1 MEPDPWYSS
10 WTMTTM
16 TMTKNKIKRND
27 FVTLNVDIPSAYGNT
42 VTKAGTKCRVW
53 KAKRDGTV
61 NLSPEGGYHS
71 LTVNVALV
79 TRIDGPKASVKVG
92 DIFVC
97 SWGYE
102 QTNIDYYQVVKL
114 LPKSVVIQSISSTRT
129 YEGPMHG
136 KMVPIVNSF
145 VGEERTVRIRV
156 DGDGKP
162 SFRVNSFSW
171 AYPWK
176 GEANFF
182 SEWH

>member
-1 MEPDPWYSS
+1 MKVDS
-10 WTMTTM
+10 
-16 TMTKNKIKRND
+16 TMTKTIKIKRND
-27 FVTLNVDIPSAYGNT
+27 YVTLNRDVAYGYGNQ

-53 KAKRDGTV
+53 KARRDGSLCV
-61 NLSPEGGYHS
+61 SPEGGYHS
-71 LTVNVALV
+71 LTVDLSNV
-79 TRIDGPKASVKVG
+79 TRMEGPKAQVKVG

-97 SWGYE
+97 SWGNE
-102 QTNIDYYQVVKL
+102 QTNIDYYQVVKI
-114 LPKSVVIQSISSTRT
+114 LPKSVVIQAIGATCV

-136 KMVPIVNSF
+136 QSMPVKDQF
-145 VGEERTVRIRV
+145 KGEERTVRIRV

-162 SFRVNSFSW
+162 SFRVTSFSW